1 MADKV
6 YPRWVFN
13 PDALDR
19 IVNTPEEEAALGEG
33 WYDTPAD
40 FPQGSAATAA
50 EQCPYCKVYQ
60 ARITEL
66 ENQIVDLEKAKE

>member
-6 YPRWVFN
+6 YPRWMFN
-13 PDALDR
+13 PTEQDR
-19 IVNTPEEEAALGEG
+19 IVNTPDEEAALGTG

-40 FPQGSAATAA
+40 FPGDSAEQAAA
-50 EQCPYCKVYQ
+50 ECPYCKVYQ

-66 ENQIVDLEKAKE
+66 ETQIVDLEKAKE